1 MAVVVILFVRLFVV
15 ESATIRQYIG
25 KVFQF
30 YSNDSRKKRIMKK
43 VAGAIPAHLYL
54 TCRNVIYH
62 YRLCVVIIADAFENG
77 PYPQLT

>member
-1 MAVVVILFVRLFVV
+1 MGVVISFVRSFVV

-30 YSNDSRKKRIMKK
+30 YSNDSRKKRIIKK
-43 VAGAIPAHLYL
+43 VAGAIPPLYL